1 MRNQYESEDWT
12 LVHLTIQ
19 NKILFSV
26 FNAEKIFTIN
36 LNETKDNTFYI
47 HIGDDKEITVSHT
60 PLNSDYS
67 FAVITEIN
75 KDTAIFNLTNQEQI
89 IFKKV

>member
-26 FNAEKIFTIN
+26 FNAEKIFTIH
-36 LNETKDNTFYI
+36 LNETKNNTFYV

-60 PLNSDYS
+60 PLNLDYS
-67 FAVITEIN
+67 FAVIVEIN
-75 KDTAIFNLTNQEQI
+75 KDTAIFNPTNQVKI

>member
-1 MRNQYESEDWT
+1 MRNQYESEGWT

-26 FNAEKIFTIN
+26 FNAEKIFTVK
-36 LNETKDNTFYI
+36 LNETKDNTFYV
-47 HIGDDKEITVSHT
+47 HIGTDKEITISHE
-60 PLNSDYS
+60 PMNLDHS
-67 FAVITEIN
+67 FAVIVEIN

>member
-36 LNETKDNTFYI
+36 LNETKNNTFHV
-47 HIGDDKEITVSHT
+47 HIDGKEITVSHT

-67 FAVITEIN
+67 FAVIVEIN
-75 KDTAIFNLTNQEQI
+75 KDAAIFNIANQEQI

>member
-36 LNETKDNTFYI
+36 LNETKDNTFYV
-47 HIGDDKEITVSHT
+47 HIDGKEITVSHT

-67 FAVITEIN
+67 FAVIVEIN
-75 KDTAIFNLTNQEQI
+75 KDTAIFNLSNQEQI